1 MATIR
6 KYDERLAEIREE
18 LKYISEHRNQVAYYE
33 KDKQELFDK
42 ESAMR
47 SRKKEYEA
55 KLFGCLDDCGSLRRE
70 KLQNGLKEINSAF
83 GKAKAGIAD
92 IRKRI
97 NGSRLL
103 FLNDETFC
111 PAGAME
117 VGEKSTRKNCDTLV
131 KELKSLI
138 VSFIRKTEDFKKAVM
153 QFKGYFSAKNT
164 FHFRT
169 ELIGEQDYYDFAS
182 NLCEFVDNDKISDY
196 QKHIS
201 GRYTDIIRRI
211 SKEVGDLTRNESEIR
226 KTIGDINDD
235 FIERNFAGVIKEISL
250 RPLPSSDKLM
260 QLLLEIKKFSDENQH
275 NMGEADLFRRLP
287 VKIVNATAVRY
298 LLSFMKHLLD
308 DPGRKQL
315 VLADTFKLEFRV
327 KENDNDTGWVEKIAN
342 VGSDGTD
349 ILVKAM
355 VNIMLINVFKEKASR
370 KFGDF
375 KIHCMMDEIGKLH
388 PNNVKGILDFAN
400 CRNILL
406 VNSSPTTYNVEDY
419 KYTYLLNKDGHS
431 NTQVV
436 PLLKYSKA

>member
-1 MATIR
+1 MAEQQHLMEAERGQIPYKLKNLQADHATWKTKEEEWKRVRMEEFQTGLNEIAHRFYLADEEKKKYLSEREKQLKACQKNYKDAKTELQLELDHYVDEVRQEIEHHKQLIEEQKRELRQAQDAELNGKGADVATIR

-18 LKYISEHRNQVAYYE
+18 LRYISEHRNQVAYYE

-42 ESAMR
+42 NRPCVAGRKNMR
-47 SRKKEYEA
+47 LNFRLWTSGLHCDVRNCK
-55 KLFGCLDDCGSLRRE
+55 
-70 KLQNGLKEINSAF
+70 NGLKEINSALEKLKQELHILES
-83 GKAKAGIAD
+83 GLAEAD
-92 IRKRI
+92 A
-97 NGSRLL
+97 

-117 VGEKSTRKNCDTLV
+117 VGEKPTRKNCDTLV

-235 FIERNFAGVIKEISL
+235 FIERNFAGVIKEISSV
-250 RPLPSSDKLM
+250 P
-260 QLLLEIKKFSDENQH
+260 
-275 NMGEADLFRRLP
+275 
-287 VKIVNATAVRY
+287 
-298 LLSFMKHLLD
+298 
-308 DPGRKQL
+308 
-315 VLADTFKLEFRV
+315 
-327 KENDNDTGWVEKIAN
+327 W
-342 VGSDGTD
+342 
-349 ILVKAM
+349 
-355 VNIMLINVFKEKASR
+355 
-370 KFGDF
+370 
-375 KIHCMMDEIGKLH
+375 
-388 PNNVKGILDFAN
+388 
-400 CRNILL
+400 
-406 VNSSPTTYNVEDY
+406 
-419 KYTYLLNKDGHS
+419 
-431 NTQVV
+431 QV
-436 PLLKYSKA
+436 